1 MKKIFIF
8 NAFILLIL
16 FFGLYF
22 SKKEIKADTT
32 QFSYDVTIT
41 NEELENIDFTLIK
54 VTVYTLSEENQEY
67 KIGYY
72 DYLDSCYF
80 DENGHLTYTSEYENL
95 RFRIDLATL
104 PSTYG
109 LISDIEKY
117 DFSISKIDTIIYLD
131 GEIQLYDS
139 VGRLLEA
146 NYTIEY
152 DNQDTII
159 VNANG
164 VNRYFEIEN
173 EEIGD
178 FDNDNGDEDEGEGN
192 TTPTNQP
199 VVVDQQVSSRT
210 YVHNNK
216 TISISENF
224 MLYSLNEND
233 TLDSNFINNTRL
245 ITNEAL
251 LFYFNNNLIN
261 TDLSITFY
269 YSIYDINYF
278 LDSDFLYSH
287 VSGESYG
294 IINVFI
300 PNVTNHLYTY
310 IELVHEIA
318 HLLIDN
324 LNVSNLNNNHSLSE
338 PYATFFELVAT
349 YKYTYNSQLTDVN
362 NILKNRHRD
371 FFDILLNN
379 AVPTKYLEITN
390 YTNNIPSYYIKE
402 TLQAL
407 HDDIYYSLGFVLF
420 IIYEISNRNVVNFPI
435 LNYLST
441 SFHDSFGLYSNLNE
455 TSIGYNSGANAPIL
469 GLMGCIREFS
479 DQVNVTLNDY
489 YNNIFEKMNHVLNH
503 IYDYSFMENIDLSL
517 TVWDI
522 RNSGEYVFTHKI
534 FKLETHDDILHLDL
548 DFNNVLFN
556 IIVYDTNFNIISNTL
571 ANSFSIE
578 RYKDDEPVYIYVGSP
593 QDNASLG
600 TISIK
605 YINQITED
613 SSINSLNQMFY
624 YIPEYDELVNFE
636 IKDAELNTYNY
647 FIVKDWELDQNISEL
662 NGIAGVVNLNK
673 IYKLE
678 KDKIYIIKINLP
690 NSFDLENNP
699 VQFHLDRT
707 HLIDNVKNYR
717 LEECNS
723 SIKIYKLVFKSY
735 GNFNIIVDPITYNNS
750 QSTNVLFAKERNG
763 LIDFNLTQ
771 ISNSN
776 RSSYINTDMLYGD
789 SIYVIVENNNII
801 NDYIIQV
808 YTMYSQ
814 ETTVDII
821 PDKSNGTFLGTEVT
835 VLHNAPEL
843 NTMTVGFTRCM
854 YLNRQGLESL
864 RQMYYWYSTDE
875 DVLEVSQF
883 GTVFAKTAGSCRI
896 VCIYKN
902 DFSIYGEI
910 WITASEDTQV
920 QPVSLMFGMDIRETG
935 QRSGTEVTQNNGST
949 YSIGY
954 HTEAIV
960 ITSGFTRYIC
970 LGDDAPSK
978 ILQNYE
984 WTSSNPESLSVSQF
998 GTLTGLQPNNLV
1010 TITGVYKYDTRFT
1023 VTILMEVEE

>member
-1 MKKIFIF
+1 M
-8 NAFILLIL
+8 IL

-54 VTVYTLSEENQEY
+54 VTVYTLNEENQEY

-80 DENGHLTYTSEYENL
+80 DENGHLTYTSEHENL

-131 GEIQLYDS
+131 GKIQLYDS
-139 VGRLLEA
+139 GGRLLEA

-164 VNRYFEIEN
+164 VNRFFEIEN

-192 TTPTNQP
+192 TTSTNQP
-199 VVVDQQVSSRT
+199 VEVDQLVSSRT

-224 MLYSLNEND
+224 ILYSLNEND
-233 TLDSNFINNTRL
+233 TLDSNYINNTRL

-278 LDSDFLYSH
+278 LDSDFLSTDE
-287 VSGESYG
+287 SGESNGTITVY
-294 IINVFI
+294 I
-300 PNVTNHLYTY
+300 PYVTNHLYTY
-310 IELVHEIA
+310 IKLVHEIS
-318 HLLIDN
+318 HLLMDN
-324 LNVSNLNNNHSLSE
+324 LNVSRFSNAHLSE
-338 PYATFFELVAT
+338 PFATFFELVAT

-362 NILKNRHRD
+362 NILKKRHTD
-371 FFDILLNN
+371 FFTKMINDNSSSNFLKDGLEGYKFYYLSENVNSNHEDVYYTLGFTLFFIFDLADCDIQNFDVFNYLTSSFDSTYNN
-379 AVPTKYLEITN
+379 NNSSYSFYVEIN
-390 YTNNIPSYYIKE
+390 LSGYQRISYRAKAPI
-402 TLQAL
+402 
-407 HDDIYYSLGFVLF
+407 YSLM
-420 IIYEISNRNVVNFPI
+420 
-435 LNYLST
+435 T
-441 SFHDSFGLYSNLNE
+441 
-455 TSIGYNSGANAPIL
+455 
-469 GLMGCIREFS
+469 CIKEFS
-479 DQVNVTLNDY
+479 DLQGIKLNDY
-489 YNNIFEKMNHVLNH
+489 YVNLNKIINHM
-503 IYDYSFMENIDLSL
+503 IIQQYDYSFMEDIIVVIDKERI
-517 TVWDI
+517 T
-522 RNSGEYVFTHKI
+522 NNGEFMFTHKM
-534 FKLETHDDILHLDL
+534 FKLDALEGILHLDL

-593 QDNASLG
+593 QDNESVG

-636 IKDAELNTYNY
+636 IKDVELNTYNY
-647 FIVKDWELDQNISEL
+647 FIIKDWELDQNISEL

-699 VQFHLDRT
+699 VQFHLDKT

-776 RSSYINTDMLYGD
+776 RSSYINTDMLYAD

-835 VLHNAPEL
+835 VLHNAPES

-954 HTEAIV
+954 HTEAIS

-1010 TITGVYKYDTRFT
+1010 TITGVYKYDNRFT